1 MKKLLLVLLVFALGY
16 GYGRW
21 YAKGPAAVAAST
33 KPEAMA
39 SMDSS
44 HAIGAMAK
52 PKSKKRRILYYHDPM
67 HPAYKSD
74 KPGIAPDCGME
85 LEPVY
90 ADGDDDA
97 DDRQPAAKSLGAN
110 QPQHQGDVYVS
121 PDKRQ
126 LIGVEY
132 GTVEYGPAF
141 DTIRGAAKVQ
151 FDENTIV
158 RVSTKQDAWIDHVD
172 VKLVGTQ
179 VKKHQQLLTL
189 FNPQAYAAQND
200 FVPLAKAKMANA
212 PSFDQA
218 GYAAAKLK
226 LQVLGFSDEDI
237 NVIERSGMP
246 QFKLA
251 VYAPVSGVVVGV
263 NAVEKQKVM
272 PDALYT
278 IADLST
284 IWVTADFPET
294 EASFLREGQMAM
306 LHLPSMPNR
315 AFHGRVDAILPEL
328 DPVTRT
334 VKARITFDNKDF
346 ALKPEMLG
354 TVEIKTGGA
363 HKVTVPQEAV
373 LNSGLKQIVFVDKG
387 DGYLEPRAVK
397 LGMQFGNRVE
407 VLSGLKRGE
416 RVVTSGNFLIDSE
429 AQLRASAA
437 HHD

>member
-1 MKKLLLVLLVFALGY
+1 MKKLLLVLLVFAVGY

-33 KPEAMA
+33 KSEAMA
-39 SMDSS
+39 SMESS
-44 HAIGAMAK
+44 HVMGAK
-52 PKSKKRRILYYHDPM
+52 PKAKKRRILYYHDPM

-74 KPGIAPDCGME
+74 KPGIAPDCGMQ

-90 ADGDDDA
+90 ADDDA
-97 DDRQPAAKSLGAN
+97 DDQQSTPKSTATD

-121 PDKRQ
+121 PDKQQ

-141 DTIRGAAKVQ
+141 DTVRGAAKVQ
-151 FDENTIV
+151 LDENTIV
-158 RVSTKQDAWIDHVD
+158 RVATKQDAWIDHVD

-189 FNPQAYAAQND
+189 FNPQAYAAQNE
-200 FVPLAKAKMANA
+200 FVPLAKAKMANQ
-212 PSFDQA
+212 PNFDLA
-218 GYAAAKLK
+218 AYAAAKLK
-226 LQVLGFSDEDI
+226 LQVLGFSDEDMS
-237 NVIERSGMP
+237 VIERSGMP

-251 VYAPVSGVVVGV
+251 LYSPVDGVVVGV

-278 IADLST
+278 IADLSS

-294 EASFLREGQMAM
+294 EASLLREGQMAM

-315 AFHGRVDAILPEL
+315 TFHGRVDAILPQL
-328 DPVTRT
+328 DPVART

-363 HKVTVPQEAV
+363 HKLTVPQEAV
-373 LNSGLKQIVFVDKG
+373 LNSGLRQIVFVNKA
-387 DGYLEPRAVK
+387 DGYLEPRPVK

-429 AQLRASAA
+429 AQLRATAG

>member
-21 YAKGPAAVAAST
+21 YAKGPASVAAAT
-33 KPEAMA
+33 KAPDAAHMNSDMNMSA
-39 SMDSS
+39 AK
-44 HAIGAMAK
+44 AIAK
-52 PKSKKRRILYYHDPM
+52 KERKILYYHDPM

-74 KPGIAPDCGME
+74 KPGVAPDCGMD

-90 ADGDDDA
+90 ADDDA
-97 DDRQPAAKSLGAN
+97 DARHEMTESAAEHRSEHPGAI
-110 QPQHQGDVYVS
+110 YVS
-121 PDKRQ
+121 QQKQQ

-132 GTVEYGPAF
+132 GTVAYGPAF
-141 DTIRGAAKVQ
+141 DTVRGAAKVQ

-158 RVSTKQDAWIDHVD
+158 RVATKQDAWIDHVD
-172 VKLVGTQ
+172 VKLVGTT
-179 VKKHQQLLTL
+179 VKKNQQLLTL
-189 FNPQAYAAQND
+189 FNPQAYAAQKE
-200 FVPLAKAKMANA
+200 FVPQAKARMANS
-212 PSFDQA
+212 PTFDQA
-218 GYAAAKLK
+218 SYAAAKLK

-237 NVIERSGMP
+237 EAIERSGMP
-246 QFKLA
+246 QFKLG

-278 IADLST
+278 IADLTS

-315 AFHGRVDAILPEL
+315 TFHGRVDAVLPQL

-334 VKARITFDNKDF
+334 VKARITFDNKDL

-363 HKVTVPQEAV
+363 HKLTVPEQAV

-387 DGYLEPRAVK
+387 EGYLEPRTVK
-397 LGMQFGNRVE
+397 IGAQYGNRVE
-407 VLSGLKRGE
+407 VLNGLKRGE
-416 RVVTSGNFLIDSE
+416 HVVTSGNFLIDSE
-429 AQLRASAA
+429 AQLRDSAGR
-437 HHD
+437 HD